1 MNMRPTFL
9 ITGLLMASIPSLIT
23 ADDWPQWRGP
33 FGDGRCSER
42 GLPIKWSS
50 TEGVVWKLELPE
62 AGNSTPVI
70 AGNRVLLT
78 QPDSAGQRRTLWCID
93 RETGKKLWERGV
105 EYRQPD
111 PTTARIL
118 CVRHRR

>member
-42 GLPIKWSS
+42 GLPIKWFLDGGSGLEARAARS
-50 TEGVVWKLELPE
+50 WKFHTCDCRQS
-62 AGNSTPVI
+62 GI
-70 AGNRVLLT
+70 I
-78 QPDSAGQRRTLWCID
+78 DSA
-93 RETGKKLWERGV
+93 
-105 EYRQPD
+105 
-111 PTTARIL
+111 
-118 CVRHRR
+118 